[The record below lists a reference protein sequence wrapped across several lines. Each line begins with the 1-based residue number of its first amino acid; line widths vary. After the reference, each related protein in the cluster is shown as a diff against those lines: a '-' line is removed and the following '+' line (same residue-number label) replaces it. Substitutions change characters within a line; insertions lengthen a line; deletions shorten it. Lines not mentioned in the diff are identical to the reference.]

1 MSQPSIAAPQPF
13 LPALRPYW
21 RAIVPL
27 ALLAAAALFL
37 RPNLALLGPVSP
49 AIKIH
54 LAAAV
59 GALGLGAVMLASR
72 KGRTFHR
79 VAGWVWVTIMA
90 TLAVSS
96 LFIQTLNPGHFSWI
110 HGLSA
115 FTLLTLPLGVM
126 FAKRHNVK
134 AHRGTMMGLYLGG
147 LIIAGL
153 FTFVPGRLMFEMF
166 FGG

>member
-1 MSQPSIAAPQPF
+1 MTHTSLASAQPV
-13 LPALRPYW
+13 LPTLKPYW
-21 RAIVPL
+21 RAIAPL
-27 ALLAAAALFL
+27 ALLVLAAMVL

-59 GALGLGAVMLASR
+59 AALFLGAVMLASR

-79 VAGWVWVTIMA
+79 VAGWTWVAIMA
-90 TLAVSS
+90 TVAISS
-96 LFIQTLNPGHFSWI
+96 IFVKTINPGHFSWI

-115 FTLLTLPLGVM
+115 VTLMTLPIGVM

-134 AHRGTMMGLYLGG
+134 AHRGTMMGMYLGG
-147 LIIAGL
+147 LVIAGL
-153 FTFVPGRLMFEMF
+153 FTFVPGRLMFQMF